1 LPAHLSIY
9 ALPLPFQTNP
19 VNPHPP
25 KTGNQGKLSSV
36 ENSFAQAG
44 HMQQVCFSPRR

>member
-19 VNPHPP
+19 VNPRPP

-36 ENSFAQAG
+36 ENSFAQAR
-44 HMQQVCFSPRR
+44 HTQQVCFSPPR